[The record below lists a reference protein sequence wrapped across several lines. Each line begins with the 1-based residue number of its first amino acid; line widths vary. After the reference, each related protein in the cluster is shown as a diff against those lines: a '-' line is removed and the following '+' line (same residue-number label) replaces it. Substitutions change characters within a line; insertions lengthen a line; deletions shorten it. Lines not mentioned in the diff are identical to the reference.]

1 MIRFP
6 KPFFRPSR
14 GHWYV
19 QLDGQQINL
28 GPDRKRAYAQYR
40 VLMDGRLEGVPDER
54 VIPVLDAFLE
64 WAQRNTAPAT
74 YGWYQRHIQSF
85 APSIPSKL
93 RISELTPNH
102 LTQLFAKQPRWGSTV
117 RNSVCRA
124 VQRAM
129 NWAEGEKIIRHSP
142 LAKMKKPP
150 CKTREVVIMPA
161 EFEHLMELA
170 KGENFK
176 ELLTAAWETG
186 ARPKE
191 LTRVE
196 ARHVDLVH
204 GRWVF
209 PIEESKGKKRPRVVY
224 LSDNLLLLTRK
235 LILRHPQGPLFRNE
249 KGEPWNQHS
258 LACAFGRLKIALG
271 LERLKELGLMPNRL
285 PRFNADKLPPEK
297 RQAARE
303 TREKEI
309 YERRKA
315 FYKLARQHGKK
326 YCLYHFRHSWATRAL
341 QRGLDPLTVAI
352 LMGHSDPSMLAK
364 VYQHVAHDPVY
375 MRTAARRATG
385 TNG

>member
-1 MIRFP
+1 MLRFP
-6 KPFFRPSR
+6 KPFYRRSR
-14 GHWYV
+14 GLWYV

-28 GPDRKRAYAQYR
+28 GPDRKSAYAQYR

-54 VIPVLDAFLE
+54 VVPVLDAFLE
-64 WAQRNTAPAT
+64 WAQQNTAPAT
-74 YGWYQRHIQSF
+74 YAWYQRHIQAF
-85 APSIPSKL
+85 VLSIPSKL
-93 RISELTPNH
+93 RVSQLAPNH
-102 LTQLFAKQPRWGSTV
+102 LTQLFAEHPRWGSTT

-129 NWAEGEKIIRHSP
+129 NWAEGERMIRHSP

-150 CKTREVVIMPA
+150 CKAREVAITQG
-161 EFEHLMELA
+161 EFDHLFDLA
-170 KGENFK
+170 KGDNFK
-176 ELLTAAWETG
+176 DLLIAAWETG

-209 PIEESKGKKRPRVVY
+209 PISESKGKKRPRVVY
-224 LSDNLLLLTRK
+224 LSERVLLITRK

-258 LACAFGRLKIALG
+258 LACCFSRIKIALG
-271 LERLKELGLMPNRL
+271 LERMKELGIMSERL
-285 PRFNADKLPPEK
+285 PRFDAKKFPPEK
-297 RQAARE
+297 RQAA
-303 TREKEI
+303 KEARDKEL

-315 FYKLARQHGKK
+315 LWKLARKHGKK

-341 QRGLDPLTVAI
+341 QRGVDPLTTAI

-364 VYQHVAHDPVY
+364 VYQHVAHDPEY

-385 TNG
+385 T